1 MQIELEIH
9 GALHACCHPGFEV
22 GQQVQWEIARLRHP
36 DGTVVYELNDH
47 DVLSESGV
55 PVAAVDGTVTEIH
68 YIDRHYEPAIGDP
81 VQLLPTGEP
90 ARITP
95 TTSVP
100 AGTDFDHDLI
110 HVTLKLQDPGQLPEI
125 CDWDPQL

>member
-47 DVLSESGV
+47 DVLSDSGV
-55 PVAAVDGTVTEIH
+55 PVAAVH
-68 YIDRHYEPAIGDP
+68 
-81 VQLLPTGEP
+81 
-90 ARITP
+90 
-95 TTSVP
+95 
-100 AGTDFDHDLI
+100 
-110 HVTLKLQDPGQLPEI
+110 
-125 CDWDPQL
+125 